1 MDWLIWLVAGVVLLG
16 IEAVTLA
23 FVAVYFGV
31 AALVA
36 ALCAAIGAPL
46 WLQIVVFC
54 AVSVLGLAMTRRIAT
69 RVLKGPVVK
78 TNVHS
83 LAGRRGIVTK
93 PITGDD
99 GRGQVRL
106 GSDYWTARPYFD
118 DGVELPEGTR
128 VEVVKIEG
136 ATAVVVPIELAP

>member
-1 MDWLIWLVAGVVLLG
+1 MDWLIWLIVGVVLLG

-36 ALCAAIGAPL
+36 ALFAGIGAPL

-69 RVLKGPVVK
+69 RVMKGPVVK
-78 TNVHS
+78 TNVHT
-83 LAGRRGIVTK
+83 LAGRRGVVTK
-93 PITGDD
+93 SITGDD

-118 DGVELPEGTR
+118 DGNGIPAGAK
-128 VEVVKIEG
+128 VEVMKVDG
-136 ATAVVVPIELAP
+136 VTAVVLQID

>member
-1 MDWLIWLVAGVVLLG
+1 MDWLIWLIVGVVLLG

-36 ALCAAIGAPL
+36 ALFAAIGAPL

-69 RVLKGPVVK
+69 RLMKGPVVK
-78 TNVHS
+78 TNVHT
-83 LAGRRGIVTK
+83 LAGRRGVVTK

-99 GRGQVRL
+99 GRGQIRL
-106 GSDYWTARPYFD
+106 GTDYWTARPYFD